1 MKMAEKRTGYT
12 MSLTDNQR
20 LRLSALAAA
29 QGRTVTGQVM
39 YMTEE
44 NIGLMSDAAK
54 DRFDEILAKSDANA

>member
-1 MKMAEKRTGYT
+1 MAEKRTGYT